1 MKGSPMGSSL
11 ASIDATLK
19 EVYEGDVRRQL
30 PDEIVALK
38 RVTRSSD
45 GVSNETNGKYVTF
58 PVHVRRNGGLGS
70 RNESEALPTAGA
82 QGYAAARLALK
93 SDYLGIELT
102 GHSIDMSDTNPKA
115 FAKSLDEEM
124 ERGRIDFKK
133 DLNRQIY
140 GNGSGAI
147 TTVRAVVTSNVIP
160 VVDARLF
167 WVGSHQVDIVTAP
180 STVVAVNRTVT
191 ARDMTPGANTIT
203 LSGAAIGPTVVGQLI
218 TLTGSVNR
226 EITGLGAIIANSG
239 VLYNINP
246 ATEPEW
252 TSEID
257 SNGGTARALSE
268 GLMLRL
274 VDRIRGRGGKTSAIL
289 TDDGSFRAYWALLSQ
304 LRGFT
309 NTTKFDGGYTGL
321 SFHVGDTEVPVVADF
336 DAPLGTMHF
345 LNEDDITFYR
355 DEDIHWLD
363 RDGSILKQKVDAAG
377 RYDIWQ
383 AHMVERHELGIGRRN
398 THGKI
403 TDIIGG

>member
-1 MKGSPMGSSL
+1 MGATL

-30 PDEIVALK
+30 QDEIVALK
-38 RVTRSSD
+38 RITRTSD

-70 RNESEALPTAGA
+70 RNEAEALPTAGQ

-93 SDYLGIELT
+93 SDYMGIELT
-102 GHSIDMSDTNPKA
+102 GHAIDMSDSNPKA

-124 ERGRIDFKK
+124 ERSRVDFKK

-147 TTVRAVVTSNVIP
+147 TTVRAAGTGVNVIP

-167 WVGSHQVDIVTAP
+167 WAGSHVVDIVTAP
-180 STVVAVNRTVT
+180 STVAVT
-191 ARDMTPGANTIT
+191 ARTVVAVDTTPGANTIT
-203 LSGAAIGPTVVGQLI
+203 ISGATVNVSVGQLI
-218 TLTGSVNR
+218 TISGSVNR
-226 EITGLGAIIANSG
+226 EITGLGAIVANSG

-252 TSEID
+252 TSEVD
-257 SNGGTARALSE
+257 SNGGTPRALSE
-268 GLMLRL
+268 GLMIRL
-274 VDRIRGRGGKTSAIL
+274 VDRIRRRGGKTSLIL
-289 TDDGSFRAYWALLSQ
+289 TDDGSYRAYWSLLSQ

-309 NTTKFDGGYTGL
+309 NTTKFDGGFTGL
-321 SFHVGDTEVPVVADF
+321 SFHAGDQDIPLVSDY
-336 DAPLGTMHF
+336 DAPLGVMHF

-363 RDGSILKQKVDAAG
+363 RDGTILKQKTDAGGA
-377 RYDIWQ
+377 YDVWR
-383 AHMVERHELGIGRRN
+383 AWMVERHELGIGRRN

-403 TDIIGG
+403 TDIIPG

>member
-1 MKGSPMGSSL
+1 MGSTL

-30 PDEIVALK
+30 QDEIVALK
-38 RVTRSSD
+38 RITRSSD

-70 RNESEALPTAGA
+70 RNESEALPTAGQ

-124 ERGRIDFKK
+124 ERGRTDFKK

-147 TTVRAVVTSNVIP
+147 TTVRAVVTSTTIP

-167 WVGSHQVDIVTAP
+167 WVGSHVIDVVTAP
-180 STVVAVNRTVT
+180 STVVASARTVT
-191 ARDMTPGANTIT
+191 ARDLTPGANTIT
-203 LSGAAIGPTVVGQLI
+203 VSGAAITTVVGQLI

-252 TSEID
+252 TSEVD
-257 SNGGTARALSE
+257 SNGGTPRALSE

-274 VDRIRGRGGKTSAIL
+274 VDRVRSRGGKTTAVL

-309 NTTKFDGGYTGL
+309 NTQDFSGGYKGL
-321 SFHVGDTEVPVVADF
+321 SFSAGASEIPVVSDF
-336 DAPLGTMHF
+336 DAPLGVMHF
-345 LNEDDITFYR
+345 INEDDITFYR

-363 RDGSILKQKVDAAG
+363 RDDAILKQKVDASG

-398 THGKI
+398 THAKLA
-403 TDIIGG
+403 DIIAG

>member
-1 MKGSPMGSSL
+1 MGSTL

-30 PDEIVALK
+30 MDETVALK

-70 RNESEALPTAGA
+70 RNESEALPAAGQ

-124 ERGRIDFKK
+124 ERGRTDFKK

-147 TTVRAVVTSNVIP
+147 TTVRAAVTSTTIP

-167 WVGSHQVDIVTAP
+167 WVGSHVIDVVTAP
-180 STVVAVNRTVT
+180 STVVATARTVT
-191 ARDMTPGANTIT
+191 ARDLTPGANTIT
-203 LSGAAIGPTVVGQLI
+203 ISGAAVTTVVGQLI

-252 TSEID
+252 TSEVD
-257 SNGGTARALSE
+257 SNGGTPRALSE

-274 VDRIRGRGGKTSAIL
+274 VDRVRSRGGKTTAVL

-309 NTTKFDGGYTGL
+309 NTQDFSGGYKGL
-321 SFHVGDTEVPVVADF
+321 SFSAGASEIPVVSDF
-336 DAPLGTMHF
+336 DAPLGVMNF
-345 LNEDDITFYR
+345 INEDDITFYR

-363 RDGSILKQKVDAAG
+363 RDNSILKQKVDASG

-398 THGKI
+398 THAKLS
-403 TDIIGG
+403 DIISG

>member
-1 MKGSPMGSSL
+1 MGATL

-30 PDEIVALK
+30 QDDMVALK

-70 RNESEALPTAGA
+70 RNEAEALPNPGQ

-102 GHSIDMSDTNPKA
+102 GHAIDMSDTNPKA

-124 ERGRIDFKK
+124 ERGRVDFKR

-147 TTVRAVVTSNVIP
+147 TTVRANGTGVTVIP

-167 WVGSHQVDIVTAP
+167 WVGSHVIDIVTAP
-180 STVVAVNRTVT
+180 STVAVTARTVT
-191 ARDMTPGANTIT
+191 ARDLTPGANTIT
-203 LSGAAIGPTVVGQLI
+203 ISGAAVNVTSGQLI
-218 TLTGSVNR
+218 VITGSVNR
-226 EITGLGAIIANSG
+226 EITGLGAIVANTG

-246 ATEPEW
+246 STEPEW
-252 TSEID
+252 TSEVD
-257 SNGGTARALSE
+257 ANGGTARALSE

-274 VDRIRGRGGKTSAIL
+274 VDRIRGRGGKTTAIL

-321 SFHVGDTEVPVVADF
+321 SFHAGDQEIPVVSDY
-336 DAPLGTMHF
+336 DAPLGVMHF

-363 RDGSILKQKVDAAG
+363 RDGSIMKQKVDAGGA
-377 RYDIWQ
+377 YDIWQ
-383 AHMVERHELGIGRRN
+383 AWMLERHELGIGRRN
-398 THGKI
+398 THGKLA
-403 TDIIGG
+403 DIISG

>member
-1 MKGSPMGSSL
+1 MGSTL

-30 PDEIVALK
+30 MDETVALK

-70 RNESEALPTAGA
+70 RNESEALPTAGQ

-124 ERGRIDFKK
+124 ERGRTDFKK

-147 TTVRAVVTSNVIP
+147 TTVRAAVTSTTIP

-167 WVGSHQVDIVTAP
+167 WVGSHVIDVVTAP
-180 STVVAVNRTVT
+180 STVVATARTVT
-191 ARDMTPGANTIT
+191 ARDLTPGANTIT
-203 LSGAAIGPTVVGQLI
+203 ISGAAITTVVGQLI

-252 TSEID
+252 TSEVD
-257 SNGGTARALSE
+257 SNGGTPRALSE

-274 VDRIRGRGGKTSAIL
+274 VDRVRSRGGKTTAVL

-309 NTTKFDGGYTGL
+309 NTQDFSGGYKGL
-321 SFHVGDTEVPVVADF
+321 SFSAGASEIPVVSDF
-336 DAPLGTMHF
+336 DAPLGVMHF
-345 LNEDDITFYR
+345 INEDDITFYR

-363 RDGSILKQKVDAAG
+363 RDNSILKQKVDASG

-398 THGKI
+398 THAKL
-403 TDIIGG
+403 TDIIAG

>member
-1 MKGSPMGSSL
+1 MGSTL

-70 RNESEALPTAGA
+70 RNEAEALPTPGQ

-93 SDYLGIELT
+93 SDYLGISLT

-147 TTVRAVVTSNVIP
+147 TTVRAAGTGVNVIP

-167 WVGSHQVDIVTAP
+167 WVGSHVIDIVTAP
-180 STVVAVNRTVT
+180 STVAVTARTVT
-191 ARDMTPGANTIT
+191 ARDLTPGANTIT
-203 LSGAAIGPTVVGQLI
+203 ISGAAVNVTVGQLI

-226 EITGLGAIIANSG
+226 EITGLGAIVGNTG
-239 VLYNINP
+239 VLYNINS

-257 SNGGTARALSE
+257 SNGGTPRALSE
-268 GLMLRL
+268 SLMIRL
-274 VDRIRGRGGKTSAIL
+274 VDRIRGRGGKTTVIL

-321 SFHVGDTEVPVVADF
+321 SFHVGDQEIPVVSDY
-336 DAPLGTMHF
+336 DAPLGTMYF
-345 LNEDDITFYR
+345 LNEDELTFYR

-363 RDGSILKQKVDAAG
+363 RDGSILKQKTDAGG
-377 RYDIWQ
+377 RYDVWE
-383 AHMVERHELGIGRRN
+383 AHMVERHELGTGRRN
-398 THGKI
+398 THGKL
-403 TDIIGG
+403 TDIIAG

>member
-1 MKGSPMGSSL
+1 MGATL

-30 PDEIVALK
+30 QDEMVALK

-70 RNESEALPTAGA
+70 RNEAEALPNAGQ

-102 GHSIDMSDTNPKA
+102 GHAIDMSDSNPKA

-124 ERGRIDFKK
+124 ERGRVDFKK

-147 TTVRAVVTSNVIP
+147 TTVRSVVTSTTIP
-160 VVDARLF
+160 VVDARAF
-167 WVGSHQVDIVTAP
+167 WVGAHVIDIVTAP
-180 STVVAVNRTVT
+180 STVVASARTVT
-191 ARDMTPGANTIT
+191 ARDLTPGANTIT
-203 LSGAAIGPTVVGQLI
+203 ISGAAVTTVVGQLI
-218 TLTGSVNR
+218 TITGSVNR
-226 EITGLGAIIANSG
+226 EITGLGAIVANTG

-252 TSEID
+252 TSEVD
-257 SNGGTARALSE
+257 SAGGTPRALSE
-268 GLMLRL
+268 ALMLRL
-274 VDRIRGRGGKTSAIL
+274 VDRIRARGGKTTAIL

-321 SFHVGDTEVPVVADF
+321 SFHAGDQDIPVVSDY
-336 DAPLGTMHF
+336 DAPLGVMHF

-363 RDGSILKQKVDAAG
+363 RDGSILKQKVDPGGA
-377 RYDIWQ
+377 YDIWR
-383 AHMVERHELGIGRRN
+383 AWMLERHELGIGRRN

-403 TDIIGG
+403 TDIIPG

>member
-1 MKGSPMGSSL
+1 MGSTL

-19 EVYEGDVRRQL
+19 EVYEGDVERQL
-30 PDEIVALK
+30 QDEIVALK
-38 RVTRSSD
+38 RITRSSD

-70 RNESEALPTAGA
+70 RNEAEALPTAGQ
-82 QGYAAARLALK
+82 QGYANARLSLK

-102 GHSIDMSDTNPKA
+102 GHAIDMSDTNPKA
-115 FAKSLDEEM
+115 FTKALDEEM
-124 ERGRIDFKK
+124 ERGRVDFKK

-147 TTVRAVVTSNVIP
+147 TTVRTTGGPANIVP

-167 WVGSHQVDIVTAP
+167 WVGSHVVDVVTAP
-180 STVVAVNRTVT
+180 STVAVSARTVT
-191 ARDMTPGANTIT
+191 ARDLTPGANTIT
-203 LSGAAIGPTVVGQLI
+203 LSGAALSFTAGQLI
-218 TLTGSVNR
+218 TITGSVNR
-226 EITGLGAIIANSG
+226 EITGLGAIVQNTG

-252 TSEID
+252 TAEVD
-257 SNGGTARALSE
+257 SNSGTPRALSE
-268 GLMLRL
+268 AMMLRL
-274 VDRIRGRGGKTSAIL
+274 VDRIRGRGGKTSVIL

-309 NTTKFDGGYTGL
+309 NTTKFEGGYTGL
-321 SFHVGDTEVPVVADF
+321 SFHAGDQEIPVVSDF
-336 DAPLGTMHF
+336 DAPLGVMHF
-345 LNEDDITFYR
+345 LNESDITFYR

-363 RDGSILKQKVDAAG
+363 RDGSILKQKVDAGG

-383 AHMVERHELGIGRRN
+383 AHMVERHELGIRRRN

-403 TDIIGG
+403 TDIIAG

>member
-1 MKGSPMGSSL
+1 MGSTL

-30 PDEIVALK
+30 QDEIVALK
-38 RVTRSSD
+38 RITRSSD

-70 RNESEALPTAGA
+70 RNESEALPTAGQ
-82 QGYAAARLALK
+82 QGYAAARLSLK

-102 GHSIDMSDTNPKA
+102 GHAIDMSDTNPKA

-124 ERGRIDFKK
+124 ERGRVDFKK

-147 TTVRAVVTSNVIP
+147 TTVRSVVTSNTIP

-167 WVGSHQVDIVTAP
+167 WVGSHVVDIVTAP
-180 STVVAVNRTVT
+180 STVVAAARTVT
-191 ARDMTPGANTIT
+191 ARDLTPGANTIT
-203 LSGAAIGPTVVGQLI
+203 ISGAAVTTVVGQLI

-226 EITGLGAIIANSG
+226 EITGLGAIIASSG

-257 SNGGTARALSE
+257 SNAGTPRALSE

-274 VDRIRGRGGKTSAIL
+274 VDRIRGRGGKTSVVL

-309 NTTKFDGGYTGL
+309 NTTEFSGGYKGL
-321 SFHVGDTEVPVVADF
+321 SFHAGDQEIPIVSDY
-336 DAPLGTMHF
+336 DAPLGVMHF

-363 RDGSILKQKVDAAG
+363 RDNSILKQKVDASG
-377 RYDIWQ
+377 RYDVWQ

-403 TDIIGG
+403 TDIISG

>member
-1 MKGSPMGSSL
+1 MGSTL

-30 PDEIVALK
+30 MDETVALK

-45 GVSNETNGKYVTF
+45 GVSNETNGKYVIF

-70 RNESEALPTAGA
+70 RNESEALPTAGQ

-124 ERGRIDFKK
+124 ERGRADFKK

-147 TTVRAVVTSNVIP
+147 TTVRAVVTSTTIP

-167 WVGSHQVDIVTAP
+167 WVGSHVIDVVTAP
-180 STVVAVNRTVT
+180 STVVASARTVT
-191 ARDMTPGANTIT
+191 ARDLTPGANTIT
-203 LSGAAIGPTVVGQLI
+203 ISGAAVTTVVGQLI

-252 TSEID
+252 TSEVD
-257 SNGGTARALSE
+257 SNGGTPRALSE

-274 VDRIRGRGGKTSAIL
+274 VDRVRSRGGKTTAVL

-309 NTTKFDGGYTGL
+309 NTQDFSGGYKGL
-321 SFHVGDTEVPVVADF
+321 SFSAGASEIPVVSDF
-336 DAPLGTMHF
+336 DAPLGVMHF
-345 LNEDDITFYR
+345 INEDDITFYR

-363 RDGSILKQKVDAAG
+363 RDNAILKQKVDASG

-398 THGKI
+398 THAKLSDLISG
-403 TDIIGG
+403 

>member
-1 MKGSPMGSSL
+1 MGATL

-30 PDEIVALK
+30 QDDIVALK

-70 RNESEALPTAGA
+70 RNEAEALPTAGQ

-93 SDYLGIELT
+93 SDYLGLELT
-102 GHSIDMSDTNPKA
+102 GHAIDMSDTNPKA

-124 ERGRIDFKK
+124 ERGRMDFKK

-147 TTVRAVVTSNVIP
+147 TTVRANGTGVNVIP

-167 WVGSHQVDIVTAP
+167 WVGAHVIDIVTAP
-180 STVVAVNRTVT
+180 STVAVTARTVT
-191 ARDMTPGANTIT
+191 ARDLTPGANTIT
-203 LSGAAIGPTVVGQLI
+203 ISGAAVNVTSGQLI
-218 TLTGSVNR
+218 TITGSVNR
-226 EITGLGAIIANSG
+226 EITGLGAIVANTG

-246 ATEPEW
+246 STEPEW
-252 TSEID
+252 TSEVD
-257 SNGGTARALSE
+257 SNGGTPRALSE

-274 VDRIRGRGGKTSAIL
+274 VDRIRGRGGKTTAIL

-321 SFHVGDTEVPVVADF
+321 SFHAGDQEIPVVSDY
-336 DAPLGTMHF
+336 DAPLGVMHF

-363 RDGSILKQKVDAAG
+363 RDGSIMKQKTDAGGA
-377 RYDIWQ
+377 YDIWR
-383 AHMVERHELGIGRRN
+383 AWMLERHELGIGRRN
-398 THGKI
+398 THGKLV
-403 TDIIGG
+403 DIIPG

>member
-1 MKGSPMGSSL
+1 MGSTL

-30 PDEIVALK
+30 MDETVALK

-70 RNESEALPTAGA
+70 RNESEALPTAGQ

-124 ERGRIDFKK
+124 ERGRADFKK

-147 TTVRAVVTSNVIP
+147 TTVRAVVTSTTIP

-167 WVGSHQVDIVTAP
+167 WVGSHVIDVVTAP
-180 STVVAVNRTVT
+180 STVVASARTVT
-191 ARDMTPGANTIT
+191 ARDLTPGANTIT
-203 LSGAAIGPTVVGQLI
+203 VSGAAITTVVGQLI

-252 TSEID
+252 TSEVD
-257 SNGGTARALSE
+257 SNGGTPRALSE

-274 VDRIRGRGGKTSAIL
+274 VDRVRSRGGKTTAVL

-309 NTTKFDGGYTGL
+309 NTQDFSGGYKGL
-321 SFHVGDTEVPVVADF
+321 SFSAGASEIPVVSDF
-336 DAPLGTMHF
+336 DAPLGVMHF
-345 LNEDDITFYR
+345 INEDDITFYR

-363 RDGSILKQKVDAAG
+363 RDNSILKQKVDASG

-398 THGKI
+398 THAKLSDLISG
-403 TDIIGG
+403 